1 MKMLKGFDLS
11 HWNSVKSWDLLAKQA
26 DFVILKV
33 GGSDS
38 GVYIDSKFL
47 EFYKKAK
54 EKGIQV
60 GAYWFIGYKSS
71 SKQAVADADFIVKFL
86 KKNKIQ
92 LDLPIFLDIETPAY
106 TNAPALHC
114 RSIVS
119 TFCEQIEKYNY
130 FAGFYTFKSFW
141 EKKLKGLE
149 KRFFCWMAY
158 WTRDNKTYIKD
169 KNIRMHQYYV
179 GENLAFTGAV
189 DHDVLFADLA
199 AIIKKKGLNK

>member
-11 HWNSVKSWDLLAKQA
+11 HWNFVKNWDLVAKQA
-26 DFVILKV
+26 DFIILKI

-71 SKQAVADADFIVKFL
+71 TKQAIADADFIVKFL

-92 LDLPIFLDIETPAY
+92 LDLPIFLDFEAPSY

-114 RSIVS
+114 RSLVS
-119 TFCEQIEKYNY
+119 AFCEQIEKYNY

-149 KRFFCWMAY
+149 KRFFCWIAH
-158 WTRDNKTYIKD
+158 WTSTPKTYMED
-169 KNIRMHQYYV
+169 KNIRMHQYYI
-179 GENLAFTGAV
+179 GGNSAFTGAV
-189 DHDVLFADLA
+189 DHDVLFVDLA